1 MAASASLR
9 SETDSLRPP
18 LPEGWSVPES
28 CEDVIV
34 VDGLSIR
41 RAGIASVA
49 PDGEE
54 ITGSAASLD
63 EAHAGEISAASR
75 SWFELLERAS
85 IVEAMRAPAAAYEL
99 RTASGTFVRTCAH
112 RDLFPESDDPSTWRY
127 ARSNG
132 VAIHGDW
139 SRACERA
146 LWELAERDRVLA
158 SWNGE
163 VRPLRID
170 GAPVGLGATTCY
182 DWSAWLFPEEGADS
196 FSRGIS
202 VVGVFGFPTR
212 PDAPL
217 AIGFAARPD
226 RQAALDDATREAVQL
241 LGFLWGEPVAEVS
254 ASTEPTAMGHLD
266 FHQAHAHH
274 SLLRSWLAGEH
285 VRADAARLHDSPTLL
300 GAQATRN
307 RTVGRIGAEEVLF
320 ADLTPRWL
328 GGGLRVAK
336 AICATARPL
345 VFGES
350 PLSADVPVE
359 RRIHP
364 IS

>member
-1 MAASASLR
+1 MAASVSLR
-9 SETDSLRPP
+9 SETDSLRPL

-34 VDGLSIR
+34 ADGLSIR
-41 RAGIASVA
+41 RAGIASIA

-63 EAHAGEISAASR
+63 GARAGEVSPASR

-85 IVEAMRAPAAAYEL
+85 VVEAMRAPAATYEL
-99 RTASGTFVRTCAH
+99 RTASGAFVRACAR

-139 SRACERA
+139 RRACERA

-158 SWNGE
+158 SWYGE

-170 GAPVGLGATTCY
+170 GAPFGLGATSVY
-182 DWSAWLFPEEGADS
+182 DWSAWLFPEEGAGS
-196 FSRGIS
+196 FSRGIA

-226 RQAALDDATREAVQL
+226 RRAALDDATREAVQL
-241 LGFLWGEPVAEVS
+241 LGFLWGEPVAE
-254 ASTEPTAMGHLD
+254 ATARTEPTAMGHLD
-266 FHQAHAHH
+266 FHQAHAQR

-285 VRADAARLHDSPTLL
+285 VI
-300 GAQATRN
+300 RN
-307 RTVGRIGAEEVLF
+307 RTIGRVAAAEVLF
-320 ADLTPRWL
+320 ADLTPPWL
-328 GGGLRVAK
+328 GGMRVAK
-336 AICATARPL
+336 AICADARPL
-345 VFGES
+345 IFGDA
-350 PLSADVPVE
+350 PLGASLPVE